1 MKQWL
6 PVPVEVIENID
17 NDRRLIDTP
26 ASTLD
31 GFAYAWLKSH
41 RGAPLSQRQLA
52 RWAGWSKRKAS
63 AVLDAVQDAQNDWA
77 DQKRTKSAP
86 PVATQNGPA
95 EVNNGARLHDS
106 ADHKRTTNGPVSDQK
121 RTDRFFYLYRYK
133 KKLTTLGK
141 LVEYPEG
148 RGWAKDVDIDG
159 SLIIETPEG
168 KMINLS
174 SPLITEAK

>member
-77 DQKRTKSAP
+77 DQKRTKTAP
-86 PVATQNGPA
+86 PVATENGPA

-106 ADHKRTTNGPVSDQK
+106 ADQK
-121 RTDRFFYLYRYK
+121 RTRNGPETHRSRACFIYKYNRSTSTGSNCCRGRPRQPHTKRRY
-133 KKLTTLGK
+133 
-141 LVEYPEG
+141 
-148 RGWAKDVDIDG
+148 
-159 SLIIETPEG
+159 
-168 KMINLS
+168 
-174 SPLITEAK
+174 